1 MRVETVGVQSEWVA
15 GTVPVAGSVGGA
27 PASSRDMT
35 RCNNYIPV
43 TSERPPMGARRSTH
57 HPTEAERDERI
68 RLDLPLS
75 FEEAARVLVA
85 VKPGDLPDDESEADK

>member
-1 MRVETVGVQSEWVA
+1 
-15 GTVPVAGSVGGA
+15 
-27 PASSRDMT
+27 
-35 RCNNYIPV
+35 
-43 TSERPPMGARRSTH
+43 MGARRSTH